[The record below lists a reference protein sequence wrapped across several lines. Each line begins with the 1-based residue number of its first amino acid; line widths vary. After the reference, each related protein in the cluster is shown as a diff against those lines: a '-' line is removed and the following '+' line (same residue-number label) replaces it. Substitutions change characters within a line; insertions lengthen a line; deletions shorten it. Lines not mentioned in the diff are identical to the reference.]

1 MESIESFRRSCATKW
16 TILFMGCIQNL
27 GGMSPMAIGSTAQDM
42 KNTYNMTQEEC
53 KLDLLKITIPV
64 DVF

>member
-1 MESIESFRRSCATKW
+1 
-16 TILFMGCIQNL
+16 MGCIQNL

-53 KLDLLKITIPV
+53 KLRPLTKNVKFNILSLNYERG
-64 DVF
+64 